1 MKTSRPDQCELC
13 ARAAPLTQHHLIP
26 KRLHRNTKIRKQ
38 YGVDT
43 LRTQI
48 AWLCLPCH
56 KHIHR
61 CISERD
67 LGLHYAS
74 VAQLR
79 GHPEVAAFVDWLAQ
93 KPDDFAPRLSRRKR
107 MT

>member
-1 MKTSRPDQCELC
+1 MPKARPAQCELC
-13 ARAAPLTQHHLIP
+13 ARSVPLTKHHLIP
-26 KRLHRNTKIRKQ
+26 KRLHRNEKIRKTHGREVLQ
-38 YGVDT
+38 
-43 LRTQI
+43 TQV
-48 AWLCLPCH
+48 AWLCLACH

-74 VAQLR
+74 VERLKA
-79 GHPEVAAFVDWLAQ
+79 HPDVGVFVEWLAE

-107 MT
+107 VR